1 VQIVSILGTMLLA
14 ASNSQGDPLTYYGVV
29 ATIIPV
35 LYLGLILQSGVFND
49 DGVWGAPNS
58 EAREGRALVVAAI
71 STIAVLAE
79 FGALL
84 ALATSRP
91 SPVIAFDVGFVT
103 MVMGLML
110 VFGIVT
116 TAFRELPD
124 PGARRKL
131 NRWAA
136 ASVTFLLV
144 LGCIYLWSRLHLSIE
159 DYVSLH
165 DVLP

>member
-1 VQIVSILGTMLLA
+1 MPTLGAILLA
-14 ASNSQGDPLTYYGVV
+14 ASTSQSDPLTYYGVV

-35 LYLGLILQSGVFND
+35 LYVGLILQSGVFND
-49 DGVWGAPNS
+49 DGVWGAPS
-58 EAREGRALVVAAI
+58 DEAREGRALVIAVI
-71 STIAVLAE
+71 SVMAVLAE

-91 SPVIAFDVGFVT
+91 SSVTAFDIGFVT
-103 MVMGLML
+103 MVMGLTL

-116 TAFRELPD
+116 TAVRELPD
-124 PGARRKL
+124 PGAKQKL

-136 ASVTFLLV
+136 ASATFLLG

-159 DYVSLH
+159 DYVSFH